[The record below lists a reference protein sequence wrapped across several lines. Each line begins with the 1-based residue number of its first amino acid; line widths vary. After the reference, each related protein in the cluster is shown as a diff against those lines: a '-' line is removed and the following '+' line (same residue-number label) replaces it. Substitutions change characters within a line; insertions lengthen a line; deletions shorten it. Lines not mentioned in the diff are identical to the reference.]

1 MTRPTQTLPGA
12 PVALIERSWPGLVFG
27 RYRENIRDGV
37 EWPMQD
43 DRHTIILHEGGR
55 MNRLESELDG
65 SGHIV
70 GGAMAGEVWSV
81 PQGRRYATSAQG
93 GVVTYA
99 VMKLDEARLREAM
112 GSRSGPIELIGCLG
126 RYDPFLLRA
135 VERLGEMSGTSG
147 DLASLGADHL
157 AHSIGAH
164 ILMRY
169 RADADRALSKVR
181 RRNELPP
188 QAARRL
194 GDYIADNLSQTI
206 RLEDM
211 ATVAGM
217 SEHQLLDGFAL
228 HFGTTPA
235 QYVLRQ
241 RLRWVRSLLAE
252 TVLSIT
258 DIAFRTGFASHSHL
272 TTRFRT
278 EYGLTP
284 SAFRKGI

>member
-135 VERLGEMSGTSG
+135 VERLG
-147 DLASLGADHL
+147 
-157 AHSIGAH
+157 
-164 ILMRY
+164 
-169 RADADRALSKVR
+169 
-181 RRNELPP
+181 
-188 QAARRL
+188 
-194 GDYIADNLSQTI
+194 DYIADNLSQTI